1 MVPSFDGSDDLIWV
15 GGPGEGF
22 RVFVGFS
29 DEAIDGSLEIDEGV
43 EDAALEPPP
52 GEFGEEAFDGVEPR
66 RRCWREV
73 ENKPLVAIEPSPDF
87 WMLMGGVVVE
97 DDMDGLVFGDLGVDH
112 VEEADELLVP
122 VALHIAPDHGP
133 VEDVQ
138 GGEQRRGFI
147 AFICHSIMTDDGA
160 PSRGQ
165 KNHAPRGGG
174 K

>member
-22 RVFVGFS
+22 RVFVGFG

-97 DDMDGLVFGDLGVDH
+97 DDMDGLSSGTWALITLRKRMNSWWLPYSNQTSLGN
-112 VEEADELLVP
+112 
-122 VALHIAPDHGP
+122 
-133 VEDVQ
+133 
-138 GGEQRRGFI
+138 R
-147 AFICHSIMTDDGA
+147 
-160 PSRGQ
+160 
-165 KNHAPRGGG
+165 
-174 K
+174 